1 MGRRKHRVKAFDEM
15 SDGRIG
21 ELLWALRE
29 KGPSGPITIRRG
41 EMISGRLRQA
51 ERAQTGVGHKSE
63 FLDDRAGTP
72 RFWQPE
78 ESRPVGPWPPY
89 RRTGGPVSMANPPNY
104 TPAAIES
111 VIKQQIKELV
121 WTISA
126 CLVLFYGGNL
136 VLVEPGLIAQYCAVS
151 VGGGIWTGTPIPQ
164 VGRLR
169 FLRFRSAKR

>member
-15 SDGRIG
+15 PDGRIG

-72 RFWQPE
+72 RFWQPK
-78 ESRPVGPWPPY
+78 ESRPVGPWPPAAVPVVRFPGQTLPITP
-89 RRTGGPVSMANPPNY
+89 RRSLNR
-104 TPAAIES
+104 S
-111 VIKQQIKELV
+111 
-121 WTISA
+121 S
-126 CLVLFYGGNL
+126 GN
-136 VLVEPGLIAQYCAVS
+136 
-151 VGGGIWTGTPIPQ
+151 
-164 VGRLR
+164 
-169 FLRFRSAKR
+169 K

>member
-51 ERAQTGVGHKSE
+51 ERAQTGLGHKSE

-78 ESRPVGPWPPY
+78 ESRPQGHSPLPPY
-89 RRTGGPVSMANPPNY
+89 RWSGFQGKA
-104 TPAAIES
+104 
-111 VIKQQIKELV
+111 
-121 WTISA
+121 
-126 CLVLFYGGNL
+126 
-136 VLVEPGLIAQYCAVS
+136 
-151 VGGGIWTGTPIPQ
+151 PQ
-164 VGRLR
+164 LHHSGHCIGHQ
-169 FLRFRSAKR
+169 ATN